1 MRFSDEKT
9 HFSTLVNGTYGY
21 LAPED
26 AATGRLTDKSD
37 VFSFGVVLRELIT
50 GRRPTGLVDW
60 VSVIYNSQLRDKT
73 IISFIFFVG
82 KTIVAYGFVDKTID
96 CVEANAL
103 EANIHELAAPL
114 LLQVSALCEEWH
126 LIEWKT
132 CSPLF

>member
-21 LAPED
+21 LAPEH

-37 VFSFGVVLRELIT
+37 VFSFGVVLLELIT

-73 IISFIFFVG
+73 IISFIFFV
-82 KTIVAYGFVDKTID
+82 DKTID
-96 CVEANAL
+96 CVEANAVF
-103 EANIHELAAPL
+103 ISKK
-114 LLQVSALCEEWH
+114 VSALCEEWH

-132 CSPLF
+132 CSPLLPIIPG